1 MNNLIVNN
9 ENKVNK
15 ENNKKLT
22 FKNIVTFKNFI
33 KLIAGLFILLMI
45 AICIVTFVTGLNHK
59 FVQLK
64 TDHEVYLFW
73 RKNLA
78 IAWTSIIFTIFTV
91 IIAVV
96 TNKLFLYCPDYNVEP
111 NHPWFKHSLPLQ
123 IMDILLSLIFIIL
136 AKFWIGII
144 MTNSVDNL
152 NNIKYFKFLNIVY
165 NDEQLKKLTVNKPF
179 LDIKA
184 KTGNITTAFITLL
197 FQRKLK
203 NKLNYMVT
211 LINDI

>member
-1 MNNLIVNN
+1 MNNLIVN
-9 ENKVNK
+9 ENKEN
-15 ENNKKLT
+15 NNKKLT
-22 FKNIVTFKNFI
+22 FKNIVTFKNLI
-33 KLIAGLFILLMI
+33 KLIATLFIFLMI
-45 AICIVTFVTGLNHK
+45 AICIVTFVTGINHK
-59 FVQLK
+59 FFQLK
-64 TDHEVYLFW
+64 SDHEFYLFW

-96 TNKLFLYCPDYNVEP
+96 TNKLFLNCPDYKDEP

-144 MTNSVDNL
+144 MTHSIDNL
-152 NNIKYFKFLNIVY
+152 NNIKYFRFLNVVY
-165 NDEQLKKLTVNKPF
+165 NDEQLKRLTVNKPF
-179 LDIKA
+179 LNIKA

-211 LINDI
+211 LIN